1 MKPDNNLR
9 NDTPPMQKRKQ
20 PMFIRTLVVFLLL
33 HPTINYSQENSFT
46 LQQAIEYALKNQANI
61 RNAQIDEEI
70 AAKKVHEL
78 IGIGTP
84 QLSASADLNK
94 FIDIP
99 VSFVPGEFFDGEAG
113 TYFPVKFGQPY
124 SASAGLSLTQL
135 LFDGSYLVGLQASR
149 TYLELSRKQTR
160 QSRTETA
167 VTVSKAYY
175 GALVSNARLEFIEA
189 NLQRIRKLLDD
200 TRALQT
206 AGFAEKLDVD
216 RIELNYNNLSVEK
229 EKILRFRMISYALL
243 KFQMGFPPDKD
254 LALADSLD
262 EMALKAAEIPEVPR
276 LENRPEIQVLTV
288 SRQLQSLDLKRNKA
302 AYLPSLVAFGRF
314 SYNNARTRFD
324 FFEPGL
330 RWFPTTIIGAQLN
343 IPIWDGLQKNSRVTQ
358 SKLNL
363 QKVDN
368 ALEQMKNGFQLE
380 MQSARINFMNYMES
394 LAIVR
399 KNRELATEIARV
411 SKIKYESGVG
421 SGLELVNAESDLR
434 EAEANYFNTLY
445 ETIIARIDLDKS
457 AGILNY

>member
-1 MKPDNNLR
+1 MKREYTHLKNQPIK
-9 NDTPPMQKRKQ
+9 PMMRQSLTKLK
-20 PMFIRTLVVFLLL
+20 IVAFLFLQTVSL
-33 HPTINYSQENSFT
+33 HAQENSFT
-46 LQQAIEYALKNQANI
+46 LQQAIDYALKNQTSI

-70 AAKKVHEL
+70 AAGKVNEL
-78 IGIGTP
+78 IGAGTP
-84 QLSASADLNK
+84 QLSGTADLNN

-99 VSFVPGEFFDGEAG
+99 VSFVPGEFFGGDAG
-113 TYFPVKFGQPY
+113 TFLPVRFGQQF
-124 SASAGLSLTQL
+124 SASAGISLSQL
-135 LFDGSYLVGLQASR
+135 LFDGSYLVGLQASK

-167 VTVSKAYY
+167 VNVSKAYF
-175 GALVSNARLEFIEA
+175 GALVSNARLGFIEA
-189 NLQRIRKLLDD
+189 NLQRIKKLLDD
-200 TRALQT
+200 TRALQE

-229 EKILRFRMISYALL
+229 EKILRFRLISYALL
-243 KFQMGFPPDKD
+243 KFQMGFPPDKELTLSD
-254 LALADSLD
+254 PLD
-262 EMALKAAEIPEVPR
+262 EMALKAPDVPETLR
-276 LENRPEIQVLTV
+276 LENRPEFQVLTV

-314 SYNNARTRFD
+314 SYFNARNSFD
-324 FFEPGL
+324 IFQPGL
-330 RWFPTTIIGAQLN
+330 RWFPTTLIGAQLN
-343 IPIWDGLQKNSRVTQ
+343 IPIWDGLQKNARISQSR
-358 SKLNL
+358 LNL

-368 ALEQMKNGFQLE
+368 ALEQMKNGFRLE
-380 MQSARINFMNYMES
+380 MESARINFMNYMES

-457 AGILNY
+457 AGSLNY